1 MARRGLWLSV
11 LFLVSLVFLVQWISR
26 VHVVAS
32 SPPPQAAHPL
42 PIALAAPSCD
52 LLSLGPPF
60 SPCLYHFDPGRDS
73 VVEPALFPDCA
84 HASWLPPVPDLFNP
98 VDAWPPRVHHPIVR
112 RFRQYHG
119 PVDRN
124 YMTDWLGVRTA
135 FVHECA
141 GGPGQAFP
149 YMQYVPSRRFQ
160 CERHCLLVAGNV
172 RSAPGEMPLFDD
184 EYPEWVDMLA
194 SVERTPRNYVVVEL
208 GARLGTWGVRAL
220 VAHQQR
226 WGPGNAT
233 FLGVESEGPY
243 YRAMHHHTRV
253 NGVALHSILLHAI
266 AGGGPQGLTLNDL
279 FKHVDH
285 IDYLD
290 VDIQSSEGTFF
301 VNASRLRLS
310 ANVAHVHV
318 GTHTPALHAQVRSF
332 FEQDLKWRK
341 LLDLPWN
348 QRAACDSALSNS
360 IQTDRRCLTQTPMGA
375 LYVRDGM
382 LAFSNPR
389 LVHRDTADYSL
400 LTVL

>member
-1 MARRGLWLSV
+1 MARRELWISV
-11 LFLVSLVFLVQWISR
+11 LFLVGLVFLVQWITR

-32 SPPPQAAHPL
+32 ASPPQPLPPQAPATE
-42 PIALAAPSCD
+42 SCD

-60 SPCLYHFDPGRDS
+60 SPCLYHFDPARDS
-73 VVEPALFPDCA
+73 VLQPALFPTCA
-84 HASWLPPVPDLFNP
+84 VVSWLPPVPDLFNP
-98 VDAWPPRVHHPIVR
+98 VDVWPPRAHHPIVR
-112 RFRQYHG
+112 RFYQYHG

-124 YMTDWLGVRTA
+124 YMMDWLGVRTA

-141 GGPGQAFP
+141 GGPAQAFS

-160 CERHCLLVAGNV
+160 CERHCQLVAGNV

-184 EYPEWVDMLA
+184 EYPEWVDMLS
-194 SVERTPRNYVVVEL
+194 SVERTPRNYIVVEL

-220 VAHQQR
+220 AAHRQR
-226 WGPGNAT
+226 WGAGNAT
-233 FLGVESEGPY
+233 FLGVESEAPY
-243 YRAMHHHTRV
+243 YRAMQHHTRV
-253 NGVALHSILLHAI
+253 NGLAPHSTLLHAFVG
-266 AGGGPQGLTLNDL
+266 AGGLALNDL

-290 VDIQSSEGTFF
+290 VDIQSSEGALF
-301 VNASRLRLS
+301 VNASRERLS

-332 FEQDLKWRK
+332 FEHDLKWRK

-348 QRAACDSALSNS
+348 QRAVCDSALSNS
-360 IQTDRRCLTQTPMGA
+360 IQTDRRCLTQTPLGA

-389 LVHRDTADYSL
+389 LVHRDTVDYSM